1 MTGEKAICHLV
12 SNGVLLSAPQ
22 FDIGQIAESGQC
34 FRIQSLPDG
43 SFLAITGQHFVK
55 IDCQSNGGYVFRCTW
70 EDFRDVWLAYF
81 DLSEDYGVYQRQMAD
96 DLFLIEAIQR
106 GGGIRILRQDL
117 WEMVVTFVI
126 SQRNNIPRI
135 RSAVECLCQNFGT
148 QLGEVAGHEIYSFP
162 TAEQLRGKDLACA
175 SLGYREK
182 YVKELCNYQ
191 PDFWIGLAAQDD
203 NEAKKTLLD
212 LNGVGEKV
220 ANCVMLFG
228 LHRMDSYPRDVWINR
243 LIDDIYHGDFDPSK
257 YAGYAGYVQQIQF
270 FHYRQIAK
278 GVEA

>member
-1 MTGEKAICHLV
+1 MPKLWYTAG
-12 SNGVLLSAPQ
+12 
-22 FDIGQIAESGQC
+22 
-34 FRIQSLPDG
+34 
-43 SFLAITGQHFVK
+43 
-55 IDCQSNGGYVFRCTW
+55 
-70 EDFRDVWLAYF
+70 
-81 DLSEDYGVYQRQMAD
+81 
-96 DLFLIEAIQR
+96 R
-106 GGGIRILRQDL
+106 GGRSRDL
-117 WEMVVTFVI
+117 QFPYCGTVERKG
-126 SQRNNIPRI
+126 SGLCIP
-135 RSAVECLCQNFGT
+135 
-148 QLGEVAGHEIYSFP
+148 
-162 TAEQLRGKDLACA
+162 
-175 SLGYREK
+175 
-182 YVKELCNYQ
+182 
-191 PDFWIGLAAQDD
+191 WIGLAAQDD